1 MNRTGHPTG
10 PVYSLA
16 GAVFVPA
23 DPRPNDTHLK
33 EMAAMLGEIS
43 TQLEK
48 LGKVLCHDAEFV
60 DRHVHALQA
69 IDLIAQKQ
77 RALASVLGAE
87 CPATALDGVGLEE
100 IVTRFKTLAAKIG

>member
-1 MNRTGHPTG
+1 MNKPG

-23 DPRPNDTHLK
+23 TGSGHADAHLK

-48 LGKVLCHDAEFV
+48 LGEVLCHDPEFV
-60 DRHVHALQA
+60 GRRVQELPA

-77 RALASVLGAE
+77 RALAAVLGAE
-87 CPATALDGVGLEE
+87 CPTSALAGVGLEE
-100 IVTRFKTLAAKIG
+100 VVDRFKALASRFG